1 MNRITNLFAQPRS
14 KLIPFITAGY
24 PSLDSTIPLVLAAE
38 AAGADMIELG
48 MPFSDPLADGPIIQ
62 KSSQIALSNGV
73 TVKWI
78 LEQVSLIRRGGCEI
92 PIVLMGYINPI
103 MQYGWQDFIKDCKQV
118 GVDGLIIPD
127 LPPEECK
134 KITDEM
140 KKCDLIPIML
150 VAPNTPDSRIT
161 KISKI
166 SGGLLYCVSVLGVTG
181 DKSADNQ
188 DLIDYLMRV
197 KKNSTAPYVV
207 GFGIKSPQDVELINQ
222 HSDGAVVGS
231 ALINAMEG
239 AADPIE
245 IASSFISMLKNL
257 DRKNR

>member
-1 MNRITNLFAQPRS
+1 MNRIKTLFSQPKS

-24 PSLDSTIPLVLAAE
+24 PTLEITVPLVLAAD
-38 AAGADMIELG
+38 ASGADMIELG

-78 LEQVSLIRRGGCEI
+78 LEQVTLIRSRGCET

-103 MQYGWQDFIKDCKQV
+103 MQYGWQKFIKDCKQC

-127 LPPEECK
+127 LPPEECED
-134 KITDEM
+134 ITDEM
-140 KKCDLIPIML
+140 KKYGLAPIML
-150 VAPNTPDSRIT
+150 VAPNTPDSRIK

-166 SGGLLYCVSVLGVTG
+166 SGVLLYCVSVLGVTG
-181 DKSADNQ
+181 KKSADNS
-188 DLIDYLMRV
+188 DLVNYLMRV
-197 KKNSTAPYVV
+197 KKNSTVPYVV
-207 GFGIKSPQDVELINQ
+207 GFGIKSPQDVQLINQ

-231 ALINAMEG
+231 ALIKAMETAVNPLEG
-239 AADPIE
+239 
-245 IASSFISMLKNL
+245 ASSFITTLKSLNK
-257 DRKNR
+257 KN